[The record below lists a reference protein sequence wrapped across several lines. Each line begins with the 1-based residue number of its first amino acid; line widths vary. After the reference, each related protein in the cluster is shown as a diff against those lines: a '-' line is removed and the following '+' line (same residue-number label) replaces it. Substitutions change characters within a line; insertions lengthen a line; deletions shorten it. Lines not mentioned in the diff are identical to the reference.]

1 MFGVPVRLNALWVIF
16 KGQGLKSVGQI
27 SQSQEENVE
36 VVDATLI
43 GGFLVI
49 ACVPNIDAKLVLSKK
64 HF

>member
-36 VVDATLI
+36 VVHATSI
-43 GGFLVI
+43 DGFLVI
-49 ACVPNIDAKLVLSKK
+49 ACIPNIDAKLVLSKK
-64 HF
+64 QF